1 MTATLAT
8 TAPNAVLD
16 TLLDDSRR
24 FSVEFGPTLANH
36 LPMVL
41 VALGF
46 AMAPMILAMLVRPSR
61 PNPVK
66 LSTYEC
72 GMETIGPTWI
82 QYHVGFYI
90 YALIFVIFDVET
102 VFLYPWALAYNKLGL
117 FAFGEMAVFIA
128 ILVVGLVYA
137 LKKRVLRWW

>member
-1 MTATLAT
+1 MP
-8 TAPNAVLD
+8 AP
-16 TLLDDSRR
+16 TLL
-24 FSVEFGPTLANH
+24 TLYGYIGV
-36 LPMVL
+36 MVL
-41 VALGF
+41 VAVGF
-46 AMAPMILAMLVRPSR
+46 ALAPMILSMMVRPSR

-117 FAFGEMAVFIA
+117 FAFAEMGVFIA

>member
-1 MTATLAT
+1 M
-8 TAPNAVLD
+8 PEP
-16 TLLDDSRR
+16 TLL
-24 FSVEFGPTLANH
+24 TLYGYVGI
-36 LPMVL
+36 MVL
-41 VALGF
+41 VAVGF
-46 AMAPMILAMLVRPSR
+46 ALAPMVLSMLVRPSR
-61 PNPVK
+61 PNAVK

-117 FAFGEMAVFIA
+117 FAFVEMAIFIA
-128 ILVVGLVYA
+128 ILVVGLIYA

>member
-1 MTATLAT
+1 M
-8 TAPNAVLD
+8 PQP
-16 TLLDDSRR
+16 TLL
-24 FSVEFGPTLANH
+24 TLYGYIGV
-36 LPMVL
+36 MVL
-41 VALGF
+41 VAVGF
-46 AMAPMILAMLVRPSR
+46 ALAPMIISTFVRPSR

-102 VFLYPWALAYNKLGL
+102 VFLYPWALAFGKLGL